1 MTTHILTENE
11 IMEKVS
17 NWKFRKNG
25 IELAIAFTD
34 FNKAFSFMT
43 SIALMAEKADHHPE
57 WSNVYNIVTIKLNS
71 HDAKGITQLDF
82 DLAQTIDSL
91 SERCKNSYSLRNKV
105 RLWGTRCRAARRY
118 GQRESPLRFAPFRHR
133 GMGARTFR
141 CLPSPAQRHSP

>member
-57 WSNVYNIVTIKLNS
+57 WSNAY
-71 HDAKGITQLDF
+71 
-82 DLAQTIDSL
+82 
-91 SERCKNSYSLRNKV
+91 NKV
-105 RLWGTRCRAARRY
+105 KIRWST
-118 GQRESPLRFAPFRHR
+118 
-133 GMGARTFR
+133 
-141 CLPSPAQRHSP
+141 HSAGGVTVKDIKMAKAINEKLKSI